1 MSNNKSDVD
10 VFERSKY
17 LRRNALLLILVVI
30 VIVSGVFAFNQFKEV
45 QQNQKELSAKQD
57 KAKKTEVNNK
67 KIAKE
72 NEELFKKIGTYD
84 TLMATKDFYDKFY
97 NWNSWEQ
104 YANNMKVL
112 QNTYPNID
120 DGDVVDIS
128 GKDVGTGSSPE
139 SSYTEKNYVGTEKGQ
154 IGQFITQT
162 KKYEDREGT
171 AIWYIVSD
179 YKDGKLNISQ
189 MKPYREASSN

>member
-1 MSNNKSDVD
+1 MSNKEND
-10 VFERSKY
+10 VFERAKY
-17 LRRNALLLILVVI
+17 LRRNAILLILVVV
-30 VIVSGVFAFNQFKEV
+30 VIISGIFAFNQFKEA

-57 KAKKTEVNNK
+57 KAKKTKSNNK

-84 TLMATKDFYDKFY
+84 TLMATRDFYDKFY

-104 YANNMKVL
+104 YADNMKEL

-120 DGDVVDIS
+120 DDDVVDIS
-128 GKDVGTGSSPE
+128 GNDVGTGESPD
-139 SSYTEKNYVGTEKGQ
+139 SSYTEKNYVGTKKGQ

-171 AIWYIVSD
+171 AIWYVVSD

>member
-1 MSNNKSDVD
+1 MSNKEND
-10 VFERSKY
+10 VFERAKY
-17 LRRNALLLILVVI
+17 LRRNAVLLILVVV
-30 VIVSGVFAFNQFKEV
+30 VIVSGIFAFNQFKEA

-57 KAKKTEVNNK
+57 KAKKTKANNK
-67 KIAKE
+67 KITKE

-84 TLMATKDFYDKFY
+84 TLMATRDFYDKFY

-104 YANNMKVL
+104 YADNMKEL

-120 DGDVVDIS
+120 DDDVVDIS
-128 GKDVGTGSSPE
+128 GKDVGTGDSPE
-139 SSYTEKNYVGTEKGQ
+139 SSYTEKNYVGTEKRQ

>member
-1 MSNNKSDVD
+1 MSNNKSDV
-10 VFERSKY
+10 FEHAKY
-17 LRRNALLLILVVI
+17 LRRNALLLILVVV
-30 VIVSGVFAFNQFKEV
+30 VIVSGIFAFNQFKEA

-57 KAKKTEVNNK
+57 KAKKTKANNK

-84 TLMATKDFYDKFY
+84 TLMATRDFYDKFY

-104 YANNMKVL
+104 YADNMKDL

-120 DGDVVDIS
+120 DDDVVDIS
-128 GKDVGTGSSPE
+128 GKDVGTGASPE
-139 SSYTEKNYVGTEKGQ
+139 SSYTEKNYVGTEKRQ

-171 AIWYIVSD
+171 AIWYIISD